1 MNKSGWWQIIPFYFF
16 VLMFTK
22 GDPWPNKY
30 DIDGHE
36 HFYGADDYERPFDIS
51 EPAQVPVTPVNDIVP
66 SASNE

>member
-36 HFYGADDYERPFDIS
+36 HFLRR
-51 EPAQVPVTPVNDIVP
+51 
-66 SASNE
+66 